1 MSGTVVSKKI
11 LTFLKNKFTSD
22 NSDDI
27 KMEIMN
33 LKYRND
39 EFKKAQENLVEQ
51 LRKLAIEPNHAKY
64 ECVKCGKDL

>member
-1 MSGTVVSKKI
+1 MKI

-22 NSDDI
+22 NSDDM

-33 LKYRND
+33 PKYRND

-51 LRKLAIEPNHAKY
+51 LRKLAIEIMQNMN
-64 ECVKCGKDL
+64 V